1 MKKSA
6 AILFCL
12 IVIGAGLTLETGAAD
27 REAVQTS
34 APFQSLEPFYRHIL
48 HEVAEQAIA
57 LVYDYD
63 QRPIIGTILS
73 DFHDPAGQDLRSGQH
88 LSAYL
93 REGLNREKQFY
104 VYGREQIQRSLG
116 HFTQTQQEL
125 KPFMMS
131 RLQEVVP
138 IVFKKPIHLII
149 TGEITRTPEQQLQV
163 AVTLIP
169 FYRSLTPVEMEA
181 EKINYP
187 RRIFTSNPLPPQ
199 DLEEALTVIRKP
211 LTPDQPRTPGYGRLI
226 ILSSYQLEKSREQE
240 RRYLKTLEATAASS
254 LPGSFAEMKQVDLG
268 DPEDLNCWLDKQE
281 LYLFEDRK
289 MKNQKGY
296 YHNILSGFE
305 AHQIWFDGQI
315 PDGLHHL
322 TFSVF
327 PENALF
333 KKAVSYPFT
342 LKPEMT
348 TYLVV
353 TVRSHLKLAPEVTI
367 RMVIDPENKPYPF

>member
-6 AILFCL
+6 VVLFCL
-12 IVIGAGLTLETGAAD
+12 IFMGIGLTPQIGAASTED
-27 REAVQTS
+27 VQPS
-34 APFQSLEPFYRHIL
+34 ASFKSLEPFYKHIL
-48 HEVAEQAIA
+48 HEVAEQASA

-63 QRPIIGTILS
+63 RRPVIGTIVL
-73 DFHDPAGQDLRSGQH
+73 DFHDPAGQGLLIGQH
-88 LSAYL
+88 LAVYL

-116 HFTQTQQEL
+116 HFVQTHQEM
-125 KPFMMS
+125 KPLLTS
-131 RLQEVVP
+131 RLQEVAA

-149 TGEITRTPEQQLQV
+149 TGEIARTTEQQLQV
-163 AVTLIP
+163 SVNLIP
-169 FYRSLTPVEMEA
+169 FYRSLNSVEMEA

-187 RRIFTSNPLPPQ
+187 RRIFTSNPLSPQ
-199 DLEEALTVIRKP
+199 ELEEALTVVRKP

-240 RRYLKTLEATAASS
+240 RRYLKTLEATTASS
-254 LPGSFAEMKQVDLG
+254 QPGAFAEFKQVDLG
-268 DPEDLNCWLDKQE
+268 DSEDLNCWLDKQE
-281 LYLFEDRK
+281 LYIFEDKK

-315 PDGLHHL
+315 PGGPHHL
-322 TFSVF
+322 SFSVF

-333 KKAVSYPFT
+333 KKAVSYPFA

-348 TYLVV
+348 TFLVV
-353 TVRSHLKLAPEVTI
+353 TVRSHLKSDPEVTI